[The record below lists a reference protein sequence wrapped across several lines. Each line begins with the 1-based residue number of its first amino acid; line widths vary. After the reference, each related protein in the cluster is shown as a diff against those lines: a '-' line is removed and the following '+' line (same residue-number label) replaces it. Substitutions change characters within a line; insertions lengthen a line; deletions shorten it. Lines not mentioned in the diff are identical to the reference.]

1 MAIFSID
8 KVSITGLAVAVPKN
22 TELNIEYPYHTDLE
36 RQQFLKTTGIEE
48 RRIVNDSTTAAD
60 LCYRS
65 AKDLLEELEWDK
77 ESIKVLIF
85 ISQTPDY
92 LIPGTAP
99 FLQEKLG
106 LSKSTL
112 TFDINLGCSGYVYGL
127 SVIASLLEKTKG
139 KALLLVGDVS
149 SSIINKKD
157 KTVAPLF
164 SDAGSCTALEYDDNA
179 SQMVFNLQSDGKGY
193 EAIKRQDGG
202 MKSPFSE
209 QSLIF
214 NDETN
219 RRGLDMKLNG
229 IDVFN
234 FSRKE
239 VVPNIENLTIAYNI
253 DIETID
259 YFVFHQANLFMNEHI
274 RKKLKIE
281 ASKVPYSLRKLGNT
295 SSASIPITLI
305 NNLGVKLQEKPLK
318 LLLSGFGVGLS
329 WGSSY
334 IQTNKIKTL
343 PLIEV

>member
-1 MAIFSID
+1 MAIFSINNI
-8 KVSITGLAVAVPKN
+8 SISGLAAAVPKN
-22 TELNIEYPYHTDLE
+22 KEFNKDYPYHTALE
-36 RQQFLKTTGIEE
+36 HQQFLKTTGIEE

-65 AKDLLEELEWDK
+65 AVDLLAELNWEK
-77 ESIKVLIF
+77 ESIKILIF

-99 FLQEKLG
+99 YLQEKLG
-106 LSKSTL
+106 LAKTTL
-112 TFDINLGCSGYVYGL
+112 AFDINLGCSGYVYGL
-127 SVIASLLEKTKG
+127 SIISSLLEKTKG
-139 KALLLVGDVS
+139 RALLLIGDIT
-149 SSIINKKD
+149 SSIINPKD

-164 SDAGSCTALEYDDNA
+164 SDAGSCTALEYNEKA
-179 SQMVFNLQSDGKGY
+179 PAMLFNLQSDGAGHK
-193 EAIKRQDGG
+193 AIQRQDGG
-202 MKSPFSE
+202 MKSPFSKE
-209 QSLIF
+209 SLVF
-214 NDETN
+214 NETTN
-219 RRGLDMKLNG
+219 RTSLDMKLNG

-239 VVPNIENLTIAYNI
+239 VVPNIENLIQENE
-253 DIETID
+253 IEKESID

-274 RKKLKIE
+274 RKKLEIE
-281 ASKVPYSLRKLGNT
+281 SNKVPYSLKTLGNT

-305 NNLGVKLQEKPLK
+305 NNLGIELQEKPLK

-334 IQTNKIKTL
+334 IQTNKIKSL

>member
-1 MAIFSID
+1 MALFSINN
-8 KVSITGLAVAVPKN
+8 VSIAGLAAAVPKN
-22 TELNIEYPYHTDLE
+22 IESNKEYPYHTALE
-36 RQQFLKTTGIEE
+36 QQQFLKTTGIEE
-48 RRIVNDSTTAAD
+48 RRIVNDSTTASD

-65 AKDLLEELEWDK
+65 AVDILEELNWEKD
-77 ESIKVLIF
+77 SINILIF

-99 FLQEKLG
+99 FLQNKLG
-106 LSKSTL
+106 LPKTTL
-112 TFDINLGCSGYVYGL
+112 AFDINLGCSGYVYGL
-127 SVIASLLEKTKG
+127 SIIASLLEKTKG
-139 KALLLVGDVS
+139 RALLLVGDVS

-164 SDAGSCTALEYDDNA
+164 SDAGSCTALEYDEKA
-179 SQMVFNLQSDGKGY
+179 KEMFFNLQSDGKGY
-193 EAIKRQDGG
+193 QAIQRKDGG
-202 MKSPFSE
+202 MKSPFTA
-209 QSLIF
+209 QSLFF
-214 NDETN
+214 NKESN
-219 RRGLDMKLNG
+219 RTGLDMKLNG

-239 VVPNIENLTIAYNI
+239 VIPNIENLLQTNK
-253 DIETID
+253 IEKESID
-259 YFVFHQANLFMNEHI
+259 YFVFHQANLFMNEYI

-281 ASKVPYSLRKLGNT
+281 EKKVPYSLKKLGNT

-305 NNLGVKLQEKPLK
+305 NNLGAELTKKPLK

-334 IQTNKIKTL
+334 IQTNQIKTL